1 MLNMPRVSQV
11 QSTARLF
18 RYRAGSRMGKLKSKL
33 TVGLLPSVAPQA
45 SLSTEMA
52 EICFCLSEK
61 EIAVQI
67 VNCGS

>member
-1 MLNMPRVSQV
+1 
-11 QSTARLF
+11 
-18 RYRAGSRMGKLKSKL
+18 MGKLKSKL